1 MFIMLLANNFLELR
15 RFFILYYNPYSL
27 ELKDERLELV
37 RKEQSEEQRG
47 NTKYLLYK
55 LHEYRFSLHITNN
68 KYYYQNK

>member
-1 MFIMLLANNFLELR
+1 MLLADNFKKLR

-37 RKEQSEEQRG
+37 REEQRG

-55 LHEYRFSLHITNN
+55 LHEYRFSLYI
-68 KYYYQNK
+68 